1 MALRTGRGL
10 PVCLYRSAVE
20 FYYRRAVTCSFY
32 TDYVLL
38 NRLSAGCHSVNCDGL
53 HVLAIASA
61 GLLPIAAGIRKR
73 RISLFIV

>member
-10 PVCLYRSAVE
+10 PVCLYRSAME

-32 TDYVLL
+32 TDFVLL
-38 NRLSAGCHSVNCDGL
+38 NRLSAGCHGVNCDGL
-53 HVLAIASA
+53 HVLAITPA

-73 RISLFIV
+73 HVSLIV